1 MVIQELKP
9 SQRVQGRW
17 LAMLEDGSI
26 LRVGQQEIAD
36 FALYAGR
43 ELTEEEAAALTA
55 GLRSRQMRERAL
67 ELLSRKP
74 QSRRELTRKLN
85 EWGAGP
91 EEADAVCDRM
101 EELGYLDEAAYAA
114 RIVEVYSARGFG
126 EKKLR
131 DELYRR
137 GVPREEWDEA
147 LARVE
152 DSTQAIDDFL
162 QKKLT
167 GWTGDR
173 KQLQKVTA
181 ALARRGFSWSDIRDA
196 LARYETGIDIEYD

>member
-17 LAMLEDGSI
+17 LAMVEDGSI

-101 EELGYLDEAAYAA
+101 EELGYLNEAAYAA

>member
-1 MVIQELKP
+1 MRITAVTAQKHDPERVNLYIDGEFRCGLCIQT
-9 SQRVQGRW
+9 
-17 LAMLEDGSI
+17 A
-26 LRVGQQEIAD
+26 AD
-36 FALYAGR
+36 FGLAPGR
-43 ELTEEEAAALTA
+43 ELSPRELNDIAAADAYPAALNAALDYASRTNA
-55 GLRSRQMRERAL
+55 KSRSEFLAR
-67 ELLSRKP
+67 LSDF
-74 QSRRELTRKLN
+74 
-85 EWGAGP
+85 P
-91 EEADAVCDRM
+91 EKAAQAAVKRM
-101 EELGYLDEAAYAA
+101 EELGYLNEAAYAA

>member
-17 LAMLEDGSI
+17 LAVLEDGSI

-101 EELGYLDEAAYAA
+101 EELGYLNEAAYAA